1 MAGVDGHGLDKI
13 PAKPC
18 ARQRAIAPER
28 GAPTLPRRGGPAS
41 GKITPDED
49 WKAMTLKR
57 RDFLKKA
64 VVGAGG
70 AAALGGCGGA
80 DTGGQGAQEG
90 VPEGPRVSWRLA
102 TSFPRSLDLIH
113 GAGEQVAARVSA
125 LTGGA
130 FTIRV
135 YAAGEIVPAL
145 QVMDAVQQGTV
156 QCGVSPGYYY
166 IGKSPALAFDSSV
179 PFGLGTRQQLAWFY
193 HGGGL
198 DLLNSVYADFGIVTF
213 PTVSTGGQM
222 GGWFRRE
229 VRTLSDLGGLR
240 MRIPGIGG
248 EIMARLGVT
257 VQVLGGG
264 DIYPALER
272 GAIDATEWVG
282 PYDDEKLG
290 FHQIAKNYYYPGWW
304 EPGLTGSLLV
314 SRAAFD
320 DLPPMYQEAL
330 ESACAETISERLAA
344 YDAANPAALRRLVQE
359 HGVTL
364 RQYSSEIMEAAW
376 RESNAY
382 LEEQAARDA
391 TFKRV
396 YDNWKEFRAQAFPY
410 FAGNELAYASFAFP
424 KIGDA
429 SMVG

>member
-1 MAGVDGHGLDKI
+1 
-13 PAKPC
+13 
-18 ARQRAIAPER
+18 
-28 GAPTLPRRGGPAS
+28 
-41 GKITPDED
+41 
-49 WKAMTLKR
+49 MTLKR

-64 VVGAGG
+64 AAGATGAATLTACGGGEPTGAATQGAG
-70 AAALGGCGGA
+70 
-80 DTGGQGAQEG
+80 
-90 VPEGPRVSWRLA
+90 VSGPRVSWRLA

-113 GAGEQVAARVSA
+113 GSGERIAERVEA
-125 LTGGA
+125 ITGGN

-179 PFGLGTRQQLAWFY
+179 PFGLSTRQQIAWFY

-198 DLLNSVYADFGIVTF
+198 DLLNSVYADFGIVSF
-213 PTVSTGGQM
+213 PAVSTGGQM
-222 GGWFRRE
+222 GGWFRNP
-229 VRTLSDLGGLR
+229 VNTLSELRGLA

-290 FHQIAKNYYYPGWW
+290 FYQIAENYYYPGWW

-314 SRAAFD
+314 SLDAYNE
-320 DLPPMYQEAL
+320 LPVAYQEAL
-330 ESACAETISERLAA
+330 KSACAEVISSSLAA

-364 RQYSSEIMEAAW
+364 QQYSPEIMEAAW
-376 RESNAY
+376 REGNAY
-382 LEEQAARDA
+382 LEEQAVDDA
-391 TFKRV
+391 SFRRV

-410 FAGNELAYASFAFP
+410 FAGNELAYANFAFP
-424 KIGDA
+424 RIGNADM
-429 SMVG
+429 SG